1 MAKPK
6 RTFTGQEGQRSV
18 GTAGPDAIRYDLD
31 NLFAALDP
39 DDTFKDGTSGGIGE
53 ENLRQVTID
62 QADEPTGNTGHI
74 RQLFS
79 WLANIVRKITGNANW
94 YDAPKTTL
102 TATKAHMDANTGVH
116 GVGASTVES
125 VAGSQSKVDT
135 HEAKTATHGATAS
148 ATANRIVLRD
158 SSGRAQIATPT
169 LASDIANK
177 SYVDGK
183 ISEVDVVGDVS
194 GHINRTDAHSATNA
208 ATANRII
215 MRDAYGRAKV
225 AAPSASDDIARK
237 DTVDAHANA
246 SAPHSGHATTSSLS
260 SHTGNKS
267 NPHSVT
273 ASQVGA
279 AASSHTHT
287 WSQVTS
293 PPAQATRWPSWSEVT
308 SKPSTFAP
316 SSHTHTASQVTGVA
330 RFSIGTYTGN
340 SENTVYDNLQ
350 TISLGFTPKAV
361 LVWPQSASIVQFYSW
376 NSSHKMTRFGGLA
389 VTGGPIKAALNLQR
403 SELVK
408 ITTNGFVVNHYRAV
422 DENDKKA
429 YEGPNAKG
437 AIYNYVAFY

>member
-125 VAGSQSKVDT
+125 VAGAQSKVDV
-135 HEAKTATHGATAS
+135 HEAKAATHGATAS

-194 GHINRTDAHSATNA
+194 GHINRTDAHSATNT
-208 ATANRII
+208 ATANRIM

-225 AAPSASDDIARK
+225 AVPSASDDIARK
-237 DTVDAHANA
+237 AEVDTVQTNLTTHANTA
-246 SAPHSGHATTSSLS
+246 SPHSGHATTAALS
-260 SHTGNKS
+260 SHASNKQ
-267 NPHSVT
+267 NPHAVT
-273 ASQVGA
+273 AAQAGA
-279 AASSHTHT
+279 APASHTHPGNIVEMGSNANGHYIKWENGLLECFHTLTGGGAGDFKTIQELKVYTCEWT
-287 WSQVTS
+287 WAYPITPVTIIGGG
-293 PPAQATRWPSWSEVT
+293 
-308 SKPSTFAP
+308 
-316 SSHTHTASQVTGVA
+316 ASGYAVA
-330 RFSIGTYTGN
+330 GMLKSYGQLGTYARLSTVEMYVVFQSLSNWSTGCD
-340 SENTVYDNLQ
+340 VY
-350 TISLGFTPKAV
+350 
-361 LVWPQSASIVQFYSW
+361 VWMVGTW
-376 NSSHKMTRFGGLA
+376 K
-389 VTGGPIKAALNLQR
+389 
-403 SELVK
+403 
-408 ITTNGFVVNHYRAV
+408 
-422 DENDKKA
+422 
-429 YEGPNAKG
+429 
-437 AIYNYVAFY
+437 